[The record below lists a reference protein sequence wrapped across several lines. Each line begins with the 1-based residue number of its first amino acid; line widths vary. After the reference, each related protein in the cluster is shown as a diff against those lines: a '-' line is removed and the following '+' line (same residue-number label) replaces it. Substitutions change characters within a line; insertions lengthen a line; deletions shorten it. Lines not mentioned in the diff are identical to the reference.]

1 MKRSVLISIIFA
13 ALLIVALGPVAFA
26 APLFDT
32 IIEANEVVNND
43 VVVFDGDLQI
53 QSGAVV
59 NGDVA
64 VFNGDAFV
72 DGQVNGSLTLFNG
85 DLVAGAD
92 AYITGECVLLNGQAT
107 GDGFRDRASGSCT
120 AIQSLEIEPLAELAP
135 FFREFQ
141 NVPGLELPEIA
152 PMPTMPAMPEMPAM
166 PAHPEAPVLPSV
178 PSARGPEHT
187 FRNAAAQF
195 FGILA
200 SSLLFG
206 FLGLLTAAIMPNQLR
221 QIVTTARDKSMV
233 SGMAGALTAVAVPSL
248 IVLLIPVSIILTF
261 VCIGLLGF
269 PIMFLLG
276 LALVVGLFLGWI
288 AVGTWL
294 GLRLFGRGKSGD
306 RIVRSAA
313 LGTALLT
320 FIVEVLGWI
329 SFGVIGG
336 ILTFVILSIGLGAV
350 ALTQFGM
357 KPYPRRPQASTP
369 TNGPDAGKVEN
380 VLNTLPPEEAAA

>member
-1 MKRSVLISIIFA
+1 MKKSVLIPIIMA
-13 ALLIVALGPVAFA
+13 VLLIVALAPVASA

-32 IIEANEVVNND
+32 IIETNEVVNND
-43 VVVFDGDLQI
+43 VVVFDGDLEI

-64 VFNGDAFV
+64 VFNGDAIV

-85 DLVAGAD
+85 DLVAGAG
-92 AYITGECVLLNGQAT
+92 ANITGECVLLNGQAS

-120 AIQSLEIEPLAELAP
+120 AIQSLEIAPLAELAP
-135 FFREFQ
+135 FFRDFQ
-141 NVPGLELPEIA
+141 NVPGLELPEIP
-152 PMPTMPAMPEMPAM
+152 PMPTMPAMPEMPAR
-166 PAHPEAPVLPSV
+166 PEFHSDV
-178 PSARGPEHT
+178 PSIPAPEQRMRSFT
-187 FRNAAAQF
+187 ASV
-195 FGILA
+195 FGIIA

-221 QIVTTARDKSMV
+221 QIVSTARDKSMV

-248 IVLLIPVSIILTF
+248 IILLIPVSIILTF

-294 GLRLFGRGKSGD
+294 GVRLFGRGKSGD
-306 RIVRSAA
+306 RIVRSAT

-320 FIVEVLGWI
+320 FIVEMLGLI
-329 SFGVIGG
+329 SFGVVGA
-336 ILTFVILSIGLGAV
+336 ILTFVVLSIGLGAV

-357 KPYPRRPQASTP
+357 KPYPRRPQAGTP
-369 TNGPDAGKVEN
+369 TDGPDADKLDKV
-380 VLNTLPPEEAAA
+380 LSTLPPEEAAA

>member
-1 MKRSVLISIIFA
+1 MKRSVLISIILA

-120 AIQSLEIEPLAELAP
+120 AIQSLEIAPLAELAP

-152 PMPTMPAMPEMPAM
+152 PMPTMPAMPEMPAV

-357 KPYPRRPQASTP
+357 KPYPRRPRASTP